1 MKKNAYQLGMYE
13 FSTKGEYLEAKK
25 EQEAVELIRVKS
37 DLSDPHNALRLYNK
51 MLSRKL
57 FRTHIGYD
65 FMKELRKTVVDSGLV
80 DEEHLYPL
88 FVMAQKAEI
97 IKKEQTKEEKD
108 RKTIEEEAKRYK
120 ILYEDL
126 KARKNSSKVIII
138 FLVIIIAALT
148 VITLCSDNTLIT
160 DYRAKV
166 ENDYVEWQQKLEIK
180 EQELNEKEAMLKG
193 MEESSASQ

>member
-1 MKKNAYQLGMYE
+1 MKKNTYQLGIYE
-13 FSTKGEYLEAKK
+13 FSTKSEYQEAKK
-25 EQEAVELIRVKS
+25 EQEAVELIRMKS
-37 DLSDPHNALRLYNK
+37 DLSDPKNALRLYNK

-65 FMKELRKTVVDSGLV
+65 FLKELRKTVVDSGLV

-97 IKKEQTKEEKD
+97 IKIEDTKEEKD
-108 RKTIEEEAKRYK
+108 RKVLEDEAKRYK

-126 KARKNSSKVIII
+126 KSRKNSSKVIII
-138 FLVIIIAALT
+138 FLVIIIVALT
-148 VITLCSDNTLIT
+148 VITLLSDNTLVT

-166 ENDYVEWQQKLEIK
+166 ENDYVQWQQQLELK
-180 EQELNEKEAMLKG
+180 EQELNEREAMLKG
-193 MEESSASQ
+193 MEEGQTSQ